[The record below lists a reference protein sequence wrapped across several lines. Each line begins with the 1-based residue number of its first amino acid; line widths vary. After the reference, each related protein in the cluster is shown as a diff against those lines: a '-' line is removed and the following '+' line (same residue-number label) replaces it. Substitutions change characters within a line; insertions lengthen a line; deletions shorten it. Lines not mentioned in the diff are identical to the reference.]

1 MRYLGILISGPRRFR
16 LTRDPRP
23 RRLGSLA
30 RATGR
35 LRAPLTP
42 GLQPQA
48 GSPRDA
54 AGKAGCWFGFPIS
67 LALPASPSFAGKPEL
82 FGPRG
87 PQDRLGWASLCSQ
100 SGL

>member
-1 MRYLGILISGPRRFR
+1 MRYLGILISGPR
-16 LTRDPRP
+16 

-100 SGL
+100 GGL